1 MQKKSALIERI
12 LHMTTICIIRHG
24 ETDWN
29 REGRIQGSADI
40 PMNATG
46 KEQAEKCATYLAQ
59 SNWDVIISSPLTRAK
74 ETALIINKKLQLPFI
89 EMAAFKERDFGD
101 AEGMTS
107 EEREAMFPD
116 REFPN
121 QESRESLTARVMEG
135 IQKLHEMYP
144 SGKVL
149 LVAHGGVINAILAT
163 ISNGDIGSGKT
174 RLSHACISNIYY
186 DQDKW
191 MIKNY
196 NQTTHL

>member
-1 MQKKSALIERI
+1 
-12 LHMTTICIIRHG
+12 MTTICIIRHG

-29 REGRIQGSADI
+29 REGRMQGIADI
-40 PMNATG
+40 PMNPTG
-46 KEQAEKCATYLAQ
+46 KEQAEKCATFLAQ

-74 ETALIINKKLQLPFI
+74 ETSLIINKKLQLPII
-89 EMAAFKERDFGD
+89 EMAAFKERDYGD
-101 AEGMTS
+101 AEGMTR

-121 QESRESLTARVMEG
+121 QESRESLTTRVMGG
-135 IQKLHEMYP
+135 IQKLHDTYP
-144 SGKVL
+144 GGKVL

-174 RLSHACISNIYY
+174 SLSHACISNIYY

-196 NQTTHL
+196 NQITHL